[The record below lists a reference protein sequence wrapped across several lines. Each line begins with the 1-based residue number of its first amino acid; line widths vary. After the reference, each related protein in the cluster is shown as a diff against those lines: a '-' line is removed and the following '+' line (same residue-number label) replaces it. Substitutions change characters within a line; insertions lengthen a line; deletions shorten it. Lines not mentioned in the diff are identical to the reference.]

1 MKPNREVMT
10 PRSLIQF
17 SGVTLGYGSKIIAS
31 NLTWEICHGDFLG
44 IVGPN
49 GAGKTTILRAILG
62 ILKPLRGTI
71 AVFNKNGS
79 KPYIGYVPQRETI
92 NPVLPYTVH
101 DIVLMGR
108 YGRLGIFRRPKPID
122 STMVFESLEHVGI
135 RDLAE
140 IPFKELS
147 GGQKQRT
154 LIARALVTEP
164 DILILDEPTNG
175 MDLSSRIGILDLIRH
190 FHEEHNIT
198 VIMVSHLLNDVA
210 NYVRRIALVE
220 ENYFQVDSVD
230 TILTDSNLSQ
240 LYGLDIKVGECFG
253 IKFIA
258 AGGKS
263 V

>member
-1 MKPNREVMT
+1 MKAKP
-10 PRSLIQF
+10 LIEF
-17 SGVTLGYGSKIIAS
+17 MDVDLGYGSRIIARG
-31 NLTWEICHGDFLG
+31 LTWEIYEGDFLG

-49 GAGKTTILRAILG
+49 GAGKTTILRAMLG

-71 AVFNKNGS
+71 TVFNKNGS
-79 KPYIGYVPQRETI
+79 KPCIGYVPQRETI
-92 NPVLPYTVH
+92 NPVLPYTVS
-101 DIVLMGR
+101 DIVIMGR
-108 YGRLGIFRRPKPID
+108 YGRLGIFRRPRAADAKI
-122 STMVFESLEHVGI
+122 VFGTLEHVGI

-140 IPFKELS
+140 VPFKELS

-154 LIARALVTEP
+154 LIARALVAEP

-175 MDLSSRIGILDLIRH
+175 MDLSSRVGILDLIKH
-190 FHEEHNIT
+190 FHKEHNIT
-198 VIMVSHLLNDVA
+198 IIMVSHLLNDVA

-230 TILTDSNLSQ
+230 VILTDSNLSL